1 MLMSRITGF
10 TFFVFALSLSLP
22 SSFPV
27 SSQQLY
33 AQDNAK
39 PMMQLHSFAKAYI
52 EIEKIRQSYEPELSI
67 TQDPQRAKEIEHEAI
82 VRIDN
87 AIANEGLTVEAFTQ
101 IVEKANADATLRK
114 QIDQLVEKEKNNS

>member
-1 MLMSRITGF
+1 
-10 TFFVFALSLSLP
+10 
-22 SSFPV
+22 
-27 SSQQLY
+27 
-33 AQDNAK
+33 
-39 PMMQLHSFAKAYI
+39 MMQLHSFAKAYI
-52 EIEKIRQSYEPELSI
+52 EIEKIRQSYEPELSN